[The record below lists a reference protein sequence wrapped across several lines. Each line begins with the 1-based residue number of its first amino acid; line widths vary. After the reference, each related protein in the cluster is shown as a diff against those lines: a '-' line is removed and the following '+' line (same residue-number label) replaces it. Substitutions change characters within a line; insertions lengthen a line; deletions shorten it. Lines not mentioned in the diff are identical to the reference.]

1 MSGWAASLDGPKGLG
16 RIEIKENNFEF
27 DLRFKIQIK

>member
-16 RIEIKENNFEF
+16 CTEIKENNFEF